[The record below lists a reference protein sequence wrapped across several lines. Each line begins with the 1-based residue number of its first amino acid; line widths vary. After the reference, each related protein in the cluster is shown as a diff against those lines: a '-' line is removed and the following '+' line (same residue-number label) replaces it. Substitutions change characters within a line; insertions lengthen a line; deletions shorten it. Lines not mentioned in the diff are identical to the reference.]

1 MRTFLLLLV
10 PICLMIPMESS
21 EAFLGKLFGKRKGH
35 RERPGF
41 YYQVTQGDSLYSLSR
56 RFHVDV
62 VKLKEANRIKG
73 NILPLKRIY
82 IPRST
87 FVIKPNQIYEEHP
100 HPKPHLAKLA
110 EDTNKQKIKKSN
122 SSSERNTEIKT
133 SKETVSKN
141 LNSVKFFWPI
151 EKPKLLTQGGFGE
164 LNGETRNAGI
174 LLECETTEVKPS
186 RKGKLVFQ
194 GNLDGYG
201 KTVILDH
208 LDDYFTIYAHLSKI
222 KRYKEGQWITRTKSI
237 GYTGKVGSTG
247 ESALHF
253 EVRYLNQA
261 MDPLLYLNRDDLLGT
276 STDG

>member
-1 MRTFLLLLV
+1 MRACLLFLL
-10 PICLMIPMESS
+10 PIYLMITIDSS
-21 EAFLGKLFGKRKGH
+21 EAFLNKLFGKRQGH

-41 YYQVTQGDSLYSLSR
+41 YYQVKKGDSLYSLSR
-56 RFHVDV
+56 RFHLDV
-62 VKLKEANRIKG
+62 AKLKAANRIKG
-73 NILPLKRIY
+73 NILPIRRIY

-87 FVIKPNQIYEEHP
+87 FVIKPNPIYEEHP
-100 HPKPHLAKLA
+100 HPKPHLQQIAKDSSKPKRKRINA
-110 EDTNKQKIKKSN
+110 SGHKKTKNK
-122 SSSERNTEIKT
+122 SSSETT
-133 SKETVSKN
+133 TKN
-141 LNSVKFFWPI
+141 INSVKFFWPI

-174 LLECETTEVKPS
+174 LLECETIKVKPS

-194 GNLDGYG
+194 GKLDGYG

-222 KRYKEGQWITRTKSI
+222 KRYKEGQWIPRTKSI
-237 GYTGKVGSTG
+237 GYTGKVESTG

-261 MDPLLYLNRDDLLGT
+261 MDPLLYLDRNELV
-276 STDG
+276 STAVDG